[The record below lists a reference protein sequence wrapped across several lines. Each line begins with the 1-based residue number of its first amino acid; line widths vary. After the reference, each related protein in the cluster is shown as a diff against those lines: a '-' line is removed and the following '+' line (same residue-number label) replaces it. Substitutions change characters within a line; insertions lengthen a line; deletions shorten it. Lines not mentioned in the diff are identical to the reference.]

1 MGVQRVR
8 PLAGG
13 VWGGS
18 HRPTENQ
25 TAGTRADHFP
35 FRLPERGEA
44 DRPARAE
51 LESMRACPLAR
62 VWAGVRPGAGV
73 WGRRK
78 SPMAKK
84 RLNRCQSSR
93 VSISGRSILVH
104 EHDSNGGL
112 RVVNVERAANG
123 GQPDK
128 AGAAVVVADIERH
141 RQTVA
146 TGAAA
151 ENGKAGHCD
160 YIPEPAS
167 FVLAGHAG
175 RHGHVSVIDAAG
187 EKNRETDSGF
197 LRGFGNFN
205 LYAVGDGLRS
215 GVRKDDFA
223 KGRVLWFVF
232 MVF

>member
-1 MGVQRVR
+1 MGRARRVSGIGVQRVR

-25 TAGTRADHFP
+25 PAGTRADHFP

-44 DRPARAE
+44 ERPARAE

-78 SPMAKK
+78 SPTTEK

-93 VSISGRSILVH
+93 VSIFGQSILVQ

-128 AGAAVVVADIERH
+128 SRGAVVVADVQRN
-141 RQTVA
+141 RQAVA

-151 ENGKAGHCD
+151 KNGKPGH
-160 YIPEPAS
+160 
-167 FVLAGHAG
+167 
-175 RHGHVSVIDAAG
+175 RH
-187 EKNRETDSGF
+187 
-197 LRGFGNFN
+197 
-205 LYAVGDGLRS
+205 
-215 GVRKDDFA
+215 
-223 KGRVLWFVF
+223 
-232 MVF
+232 